1 MDIVEESEKFALEE
15 IEKYGWPRRIAFD
28 IANSKGLQLG
38 RQLNADSTIV
48 QAGTRLMDIKLGQ
61 ALDEGRI
68 KEHVRMSVE
77 AAKEFLKK
85 FDVDEK
91 TKTKIL
97 NCIEAH
103 HGTVSFICKEAEIV
117 ANADCYRFLTP
128 KGFLD
133 ALISYGKMG
142 LGLDDALNRIEE
154 KVEEKIR
161 IVSLD
166 ICRKELDKNY
176 LQIKD
181 FLKKARE

>member
-1 MDIVEESEKFALEE
+1 MGIVEEAEKFALEE
-15 IEKYGWPRRIAFD
+15 IEKYGWPIREQFE
-28 IANSKGLQLG
+28 IANSKGLQLA
-38 RQLNADSTIV
+38 RELNADSTIV
-48 QAGTRLMDIKLGQ
+48 QVGTRLMDIKLGQ
-61 ALDEGRI
+61 ALEEGRI

-77 AAKEFLKK
+77 AAKEFLKG
-85 FDVDEK
+85 FDIDER

-97 NCIEAH
+97 NCVEAH
-103 HGTVSFICKEAEIV
+103 HETVAFICKEAEIV

-142 LGLDDALNRIEE
+142 LDLKDALNRIEE
-154 KVEEKIR
+154 KVEEKIN

-181 FLKKARE
+181 FLKKARN